1 MKGRIVNIFTGLPV
15 FGAILFFATIA
26 AAQDIDCAN
35 PQDQSSMTE
44 CAYRAWEAADKALNE
59 TWKEVIGEARDAD
72 ENLKSWGDDGRPS
85 HEETLRTAQRA
96 WITFR
101 DAQCDFEG
109 YEARGGTME
118 PMIVGF
124 CLERLTAERT
134 KQLIDAWDME
144 R

>member
-1 MKGRIVNIFTGLPV
+1 MKGRIVNIFAGLPV
-15 FGAILFFATIA
+15 FGAILFFATIS
-26 AAQDIDCAN
+26 AAQDIDCTN
-35 PQDQSSMTE
+35 PQDQSSMTQ
-44 CAYRAWEAADKALNE
+44 CAYQAWEAADKELNA
-59 TWKEVIGEARDAD
+59 TWKIIVAEARDAD
-72 ENLKSWGDDGRPS
+72 EHMKTWGDDGRPG

-134 KQLIDAWDME
+134 KQLTDAWGME